1 MVRWN
6 KTKSKMKEFYSRF
19 KMIFKKKK
27 KRKKKEE
34 ERKERDEPWTNG
46 PCIRIDR

>member
-27 KRKKKEE
+27 KEE
-34 ERKERDEPWTNG
+34 ERKNKITIWSEKEPK
-46 PCIRIDR
+46 R

>member
-27 KRKKKEE
+27 KEE